1 MSISH
6 REKGRMDELYIKKV
20 LNGDIDAFKYFVR
33 QYKDMAFTVAVA
45 VLKNEFD
52 AKDVVQE
59 AFLMAFKRLKSF
71 KRKSKFSTWFYR
83 IVINESFKQVK
94 KREQEHY
101 EIQNIPSESIKD
113 IPQTIVSLKEE
124 EQKYYIDLA
133 LKRIPSKEGLAL
145 ILFYLEEYS
154 VAEIS
159 DITGWSAS
167 NIKVILFRAR
177 KNIYRELWQ
186 LLKSEIQSLY

>member
-1 MSISH
+1 
-6 REKGRMDELYIKKV
+6 MDELYIKKV